1 MSRAAIIKERDA
13 GMSTDSNRSW
23 QMTGFGL
30 SELVLAKG
38 PIPEPGPHELLV
50 RVRAVSLNYKD
61 KLIVDG
67 MLIPDLS
74 VPFVPTSDAVGEVVA
89 VGSAVSRFRIGQR
102 VLGQVIADWP
112 DGDAPQVL
120 HKHTLGSS
128 LSGML
133 SEHVVFGEDAAV
145 LAPPSLSDVEAA
157 TLPIA
162 ALTAWFAMAEA
173 TRPVPGQT
181 ILIQGTGGVSLFALQ
196 FAAAFGLRAIV
207 TSSSDEKLERAASLG
222 AWQTINYRTRPA
234 WDEAA
239 RERTDGL
246 GVNHILEM
254 VGGDNARRSLNALAA
269 DGRLSVIGLLGAM
282 EISFPVLPFM
292 RNRIVVQGIS
302 IGHRRS
308 FERMNQAIE
317 TLGIK
322 PVIDK
327 VFRFDELPQA
337 FGHLEK
343 GPFGKIVIA
352 LT

>member
-1 MSRAAIIKERDA
+1 M
-13 GMSTDSNRSW
+13 GTDSNRSW
-23 QMTGFGL
+23 QMSGLGL
-30 SELVLAKG
+30 SKLQPVKG
-38 PIPEPGPHELLV
+38 EIPEPGPHELLV
-50 RVRAVSLNYKD
+50 RTKAVSLNYKD
-61 KLIVDG
+61 KMIVDG
-67 MLIPDLS
+67 VLIPDLS
-74 VPFVPTSDAVGEVVA
+74 FPFVPTSDAVGEIVA
-89 VGSAVSRFRIGQR
+89 VGSAVSRFKVGQR

-112 DGDAPQVL
+112 DGDAPAVL
-120 HKHTLGSS
+120 HQHTLGSS

-145 LAPPSLSDVEAA
+145 PAPASLSDIEAA

-207 TSSSDEKLERAASLG
+207 TSSSDEKLKRARDLG
-222 AWQTINYRTRPA
+222 AWQTINYRTQPA

-239 RERTDGL
+239 RALTAGL
-246 GVNHILEM
+246 GVNHVLEM

-269 DGRLSVIGLLGAM
+269 DGRLSIIGLLGAM
-282 EISFPVLPFM
+282 EISFPIIPFM

-302 IGHRRS
+302 IGHRRA

-317 TLGIK
+317 ALNIK

-327 VFRFDELPQA
+327 VYGFDDVSQA
-337 FGHLEK
+337 LQHLEE
-343 GPFGKIVIA
+343 GPFGKIVIVM
-352 LT
+352 T

>member
-1 MSRAAIIKERDA
+1 
-13 GMSTDSNRSW
+13 MSTDGNRSW

-30 SELVLAKG
+30 PKLNPVTG
-38 PIPEPGPHELLV
+38 RIPEPGPHELLV
-50 RVRAVSLNYKD
+50 RTKAVSLNYKD

-74 VPFVPTSDAVGEVVA
+74 FPFVPTSDAVGEIVA
-89 VGSAVSRFRIGQR
+89 VGRAVSRFQVGQR

-112 DGDAPQVL
+112 DGDAPPVL

-128 LSGML
+128 LPGML
-133 SEHVVFGEDAAV
+133 SGHVVFGEDAAV
-145 LAPPSLSDVEAA
+145 LSPPSLSDAEAA

-162 ALTAWFAMAEA
+162 ALTAWFAMTEA

-207 TSSSDEKLERAASLG
+207 TSSSDEKLARARELG
-222 AWQTINYRTRPA
+222 AWQVINYRTQPA

-239 RERTDGL
+239 RDLTDGL

-254 VGGDNARRSLNALAA
+254 VGGDNSRRSLNALAA
-269 DGRLSVIGLLGAM
+269 DGRMSIIGLLGAT
-282 EISFPVLPFM
+282 EISFPVVPFM
-292 RNRIVVQGIS
+292 RNRITMQGIS

-317 TLGIK
+317 ALGIK
-322 PVIDK
+322 PVVDK
-327 VFRFDELPQA
+327 VYGFDEVPQA
-337 FGHLEK
+337 FAHLEK

-352 LT
+352 MT

>member
-1 MSRAAIIKERDA
+1 
-13 GMSTDSNRSW
+13 MSTDGNRSW

-30 SELVLAKG
+30 PKLNPVRDRM
-38 PIPEPGPHELLV
+38 PEPGPHELLV
-50 RVRAVSLNYKD
+50 RTKAVSLNYKD

-74 VPFVPTSDAVGEVVA
+74 FPFVPTSDAVGEVVA
-89 VGSAVSRFRIGQR
+89 VGSAVSRFQVGQR

-112 DGDAPQVL
+112 DGDAPPVL

-128 LSGML
+128 VSGML
-133 SEHVVFGEDAAV
+133 SEHVVFCEDAAV
-145 LAPPSLSDVEAA
+145 LAPPSLSDIEAA

-207 TSSSDEKLERAASLG
+207 TSSSDEKLERAKDLG
-222 AWQTINYRTRPA
+222 AWQVINYRTQPA

-239 RERTDGL
+239 RDLTDGL

-254 VGGDNARRSLNALAA
+254 VGGDNARQSLNALAA
-269 DGRLSVIGLLGAM
+269 DGRLSIIGLLGAT

-308 FERMNQAIE
+308 FERMNRAIE
-317 TLGIK
+317 ALGIK
-322 PVIDK
+322 PVIEK
-327 VFRFDELPQA
+327 VYGFNDVPQA

-343 GPFGKIVIA
+343 GPFGKIVITA
-352 LT
+352 T

>member
-1 MSRAAIIKERDA
+1 
-13 GMSTDSNRSW
+13 MSTDGNRSW

-30 SELVLAKG
+30 SKLNPVRGE
-38 PIPEPGPHELLV
+38 IPEPGPHELLV
-50 RVRAVSLNYKD
+50 RTKAVSLNYKD

-67 MLIPDLS
+67 MLIPDLTF
-74 VPFVPTSDAVGEVVA
+74 PFVPTSDAVGEIVA
-89 VGSAVSRFRIGQR
+89 IGSAVSRFQVGQR

-112 DGDAPQVL
+112 DGDAPPVL
-120 HKHTLGSS
+120 HRHTLGSS
-128 LSGML
+128 LPGTL

-145 LAPPSLSDVEAA
+145 LAPPSLSDIEAA

-162 ALTAWFAMAEA
+162 ALTAWFAMTEA

-207 TSSSDEKLERAASLG
+207 TSSSDEKLKRAKELG
-222 AWQTINYRTRPA
+222 AWQVINYRTQPA

-239 RERTDGL
+239 RKLTDGL

-269 DGRLSVIGLLGAM
+269 DGRLSIIGLLGAT
-282 EISFPVLPFM
+282 EISFPVVPLM

-317 TLGIK
+317 ALRIK
-322 PVIDK
+322 PVVDK
-327 VFRFDELPQA
+327 VYGFDDVPQA

-343 GPFGKIVIA
+343 GPFGKIVITA
-352 LT
+352 T